1 MDAIDLFSKKFK
13 KLENSRFVKYLES
26 YGFNPKVNVPE
37 ERHLEDSIIPD
48 DDSIDAFVLTIRFFI
63 QNTESCSIYRLSKI
77 YNNTDRRISNDH
89 RDQFNNLRSILNDTL
104 DSQLWFAIN
113 KTRLS
118 YRQVLNG
125 MIYSELSHSNKN
137 AHREFSLNFRKTF
150 LLKAILKHEFIRI
163 LMFLYAILSK
173 IYKLNEAVFKK

>member
-1 MDAIDLFSKKFK
+1 MDAIDLFSEKYK
-13 KLENSRFVKYLES
+13 KLESSRFVKYLES

-63 QNTESCSIYRLSKI
+63 QNNERCSIYNLSRI
-77 YNNTDRRISNDH
+77 YNTHDRISNEH
-89 RDQFNNLRSILNDTL
+89 RDQFNNLRIILNDTL

-113 KTRLS
+113 RRRLT
-118 YRQVLNG
+118 YRQVLMG

-137 AHREFSLNFRKTF
+137 ANREFSLNFRKTF
-150 LLKAILKHEFIRI
+150 LLTAILKHEFIRV
-163 LMFLYAILSK
+163 LMFLYAILSE
-173 IYKLNEAVFKK
+173 IYELNEAVFNK